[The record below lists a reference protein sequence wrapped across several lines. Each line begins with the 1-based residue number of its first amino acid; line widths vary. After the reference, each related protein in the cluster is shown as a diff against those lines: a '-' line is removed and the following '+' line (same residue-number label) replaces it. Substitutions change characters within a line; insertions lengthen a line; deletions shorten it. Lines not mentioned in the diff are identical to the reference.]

1 MILYSM
7 TRPLNVAIA
16 KGTIQ
21 TSNPK
26 AVVGGEPLG
35 SQYVEIVIYSVFK
48 KDTQLPRP
56 YGNVLT
62 MGDAKGKSIAWPSA
76 MVII

>member
-1 MILYSM
+1 M
-7 TRPLNVAIA
+7 
-16 KGTIQ
+16 
-21 TSNPK
+21 
-26 AVVGGEPLG
+26 GGEPLG

-48 KDTQLPRP
+48 RDTQLPRP

>member
-1 MILYSM
+1 MILYSI
-7 TRPLNVAIA
+7 TTPLGVAVA

-21 TSNPK
+21 TTNPK
-26 AVVGGEPLG
+26 AMVGGEPLG

-48 KDTQLPRP
+48 RETQLPRP
-56 YGNVLT
+56 YGGVLT

-76 MVII
+76 ILRI